1 MGGLGG
7 WGARVQGELYQEC
20 RGNCTRS
27 AGGIVPRVQGELYQ
41 ECRSQEHLERI
52 LLPRGFSGEMSSSL
66 PGMGEAGIHLHRTPL
81 VRYSTVQWAL
91 GVVYFYFQLQ

>member
-7 WGARVQGELYQEC
+7 WGARVQGELYQD
-20 RGNCTRS
+20 
-27 AGGIVPRVQGELYQ
+27 AGLQGELQ
-41 ECRSQEHLERI
+41 GHLEKI
-52 LLPRGFSGEMSSSL
+52 LLLRGFSGEISSSL